1 MSGAVHL
8 RRVTVDTCWS
18 VPVLAALM
26 TLLVCMPSSYMGL
39 VFVYVVEDYGVS
51 RALASWTQ
59 TGLFVAV
66 HLSGL
71 LVGALQQRI
80 SPPRI
85 ALLSGLV
92 ASAGLIASS
101 FTKDIILVA
110 LTLGILYGLGMGM
123 FLMSVSIYN
132 IMLFEKYKGT
142 AMSMTFLAWG
152 IAGLYGPVLLYKLRE
167 SYALQGGLLICG
179 GLLLNSVP
187 LALLLNNPPGTDF
200 SNLKYAISNCLYR
213 RTAVS
218 ARSVKA
224 TALPLDEPSDL
235 AVTSVPEKMQ
245 SEVDVHCQDLPATGS
260 LHRTDIEYTAT
271 DRLGSKIEAEDCSVF
286 VTTSQNGSPSRSRL
300 QSLLELLRTPA
311 FYVFLATTVVSE
323 YSLVSIG
330 TTIVD
335 YAKDKVIELSVAT
348 QLMIFGAVGHIL
360 ARLTIVPLS
369 DCAKGSRLPM
379 YAGAFACEA
388 VSAAAMPHVCSIAA
402 LTVLR
407 VLESLAQGFILSVRT
422 ILLAQYLGI
431 ERVAACSGV
440 FGLAMIP
447 VSLSSPAILGFFRD
461 IIGSYDPFYHMMG
474 ALNATMAGL
483 LFMFFL
489 YDWRHARKP

>member
-1 MSGAVHL
+1 
-8 RRVTVDTCWS
+8 
-18 VPVLAALM
+18 
-26 TLLVCMPSSYMGL
+26 MGM
-39 VFVYVVEDYGVS
+39 
-51 RALASWTQ
+51 
-59 TGLFVAV
+59 
-66 HLSGL
+66 
-71 LVGALQQRI
+71 
-80 SPPRI
+80 I

-200 SNLKYAISNCLYR
+200 SNLKYAISNCFDR

-235 AVTSVPEKMQ
+235 AVTSVPEKMH

-300 QSLLELLRTPA
+300 QPLLELLRTPA
-311 FYVFLATTVVSE
+311 FYVFLATTVGFSVT
-323 YSLVSIG
+323 SLDH
-330 TTIVD
+330 TTP
-335 YAKDKVIELSVAT
+335 ST
-348 QLMIFGAVGHIL
+348 
-360 ARLTIVPLS
+360 T
-369 DCAKGSRLPM
+369 
-379 YAGAFACEA
+379 
-388 VSAAAMPHVCSIAA
+388 
-402 LTVLR
+402 
-407 VLESLAQGFILSVRT
+407 
-422 ILLAQYLGI
+422 
-431 ERVAACSGV
+431 
-440 FGLAMIP
+440 
-447 VSLSSPAILGFFRD
+447 
-461 IIGSYDPFYHMMG
+461 
-474 ALNATMAGL
+474 
-483 LFMFFL
+483 
-489 YDWRHARKP
+489 